1 MGKRL
6 AEFVATTG
14 GLGYLPLAP
23 GTWAAALSTIIWC
36 VLCFTIPNPFVWQLI
51 LMPLLVFAGVY
62 CSEKILKEDEKD
74 PSHIVIDEFAGL
86 WLTLLLVEPSY
97 KNAIA
102 GFILFRIFDIAKPFG
117 IKKMEKFKKGW
128 GIMLDDLLAGLY
140 SNLILQS
147 LVLFKIW

>member
-1 MGKRL
+1 
-6 AEFVATTG
+6 
-14 GLGYLPLAP
+14 
-23 GTWAAALSTIIWC
+23 
-36 VLCFTIPNPFVWQLI
+36 
-51 LMPLLVFAGVY
+51 MPLIIFGGVY
-62 CSEKILKEDEKD
+62 CSERILKDNEKD

-86 WLTLLLVEPSY
+86 WLTLLFVQPSY

-117 IKKMEKFKKGW
+117 IRKMEKFKKGW

-147 LVLFKIW
+147 LVFFKIW

>member
-1 MGKRL
+1 MGKRV

-23 GTWAAALSTIIWC
+23 GTWAAAFSAILWC
-36 VLCFTIPNPFVWQLI
+36 VICFTSPNPFVWQLT
-51 LMPLLVFAGVY
+51 LMPILIYGGVY
-62 CSEKILKEDEKD
+62 CSEKILKENEKD

-86 WLTLLLVEPSY
+86 WLTLLFVQPSY

-117 IKKMEKFKKGW
+117 IRKMEQFKKGW

-147 LVLFKIW
+147 IVFFKIW

>member
-1 MGKRL
+1 MNKRL

-23 GTWAAALSTIIWC
+23 GTWAAALSAIIWC
-36 VLCFTIPNPFVWQLI
+36 ALCLTKSNPFVWQLI

-62 CSEKILKEDEKD
+62 CTDKILKEEEKD
-74 PSHIVIDEFAGL
+74 PSYIVIDEFAGL
-86 WLTLLLVEPSY
+86 WFSLLFIQPSY

-102 GFILFRIFDIAKPFG
+102 GFILFRIFDIAKPWG
-117 IKKMEKFKKGW
+117 IKKMENFKKGW

-147 LVLFKIW
+147 LVLFKLW